1 MKKLHLLIGVF
12 LLFFLFTG
20 CNSANEP
27 NNTAPPDPVQ
37 TNSKFSN
44 MNQLDLTNDKI
55 DHYLTEERNDI
66 AKYQKIILPE
76 EVFIAIQTTSMQQLN
91 ERDIEKD
98 VEKQLKEI
106 TEIEKIHVSSDQKF
120 YLELNKLM
128 DKEWNNEKDLKK
140 ELDRLKK
147 LKKEKT

>member
-1 MKKLHLLIGVF
+1 MLHLLFGVF

-37 TNSKFSN
+37 TNSKSSN

-91 ERDIEKD
+91 ERDIENGP
-98 VEKQLKEI
+98 LLI
-106 TEIEKIHVSSDQKF
+106 
-120 YLELNKLM
+120 
-128 DKEWNNEKDLKK
+128 
-140 ELDRLKK
+140 
-147 LKKEKT
+147 